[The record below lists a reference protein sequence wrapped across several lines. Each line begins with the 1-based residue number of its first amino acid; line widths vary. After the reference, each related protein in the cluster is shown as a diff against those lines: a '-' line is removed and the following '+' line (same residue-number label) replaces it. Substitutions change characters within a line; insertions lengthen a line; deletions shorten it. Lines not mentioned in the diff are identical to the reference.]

1 MDQINVLFN
10 NLSSIALGN
19 LNINKIISA
28 IIIAVLLILSVK
40 LIMNIVNKL
49 IAKLNIDETLKKF
62 IKKTIKFILYFVSI
76 LIVSDS
82 IGIPIT
88 SLLALFSVLG
98 LAASLAVQGFLTNIA
113 GGVSILASK
122 PFFAGDYV
130 EIGGVS
136 GSVREIGLIHTKL
149 STPDNKII
157 YVPNSEISSSKI
169 INYSSEDK
177 RLVVLN
183 ITASY
188 DSKIDDVKSALIGAI
203 NDTKEIIDKDKAI
216 IGVLNFNSSNI
227 EYVVKA
233 WVDTSNY
240 WNGYYA
246 LNENIKASFDKN
258 NIQMTY
264 DHINVHMMDK

>member
-122 PFFAGDYV
+122 QFFAGDYV

-136 GSVREIGLIHTKL
+136 GSVR
-149 STPDNKII
+149 
-157 YVPNSEISSSKI
+157 
-169 INYSSEDK
+169 
-177 RLVVLN
+177 
-183 ITASY
+183 
-188 DSKIDDVKSALIGAI
+188 
-203 NDTKEIIDKDKAI
+203 
-216 IGVLNFNSSNI
+216 
-227 EYVVKA
+227 
-233 WVDTSNY
+233 
-240 WNGYYA
+240 
-246 LNENIKASFDKN
+246 
-258 NIQMTY
+258 
-264 DHINVHMMDK
+264 